1 MVDHRVSAYRALASE
16 SRVQILHVLQQG
28 GAPLPVDEIAPAV
41 GLHVNTAREHL
52 DRLVASGFVHREPEV
67 RTTRGRPRMLYRSV
81 DRAAAAT
88 VDGRAREQL
97 ARMLVDGYGRAM
109 ESPAEAAQA
118 AGERWAGELAPGRAV
133 ARPAVTVVPD
143 QGAAPNEGTAPNEG
157 CAPPERRVDH
167 VAAWVQLAAVE
178 QHFEDLGFEPEA
190 DIGALQVHLR
200 RCPFIEL
207 ARERT
212 EVVCGVHLGLA
223 RGVLAHQGGPL
234 VADRLEAFVGP
245 RHCVLHLREA

>member
-16 SRVQILHVLQQG
+16 SRVGILHVLQQRG
-28 GAPLPVDEIAPAV
+28 EALPVDEIAPAV

-67 RTTRGRPRMLYRSV
+67 RTTRGRPRMFYRSV

-88 VDGRAREQL
+88 IDGRAREQL

-109 ESPAEAAQA
+109 DSPAEAAQA
-118 AGERWAGELAPGRAV
+118 AGERWADELVRGRSA
-133 ARPAVTVVPD
+133 ARPA
-143 QGAAPNEGTAPNEG
+143 ATATSDRSPGDEADPSAD
-157 CAPPERRVDH
+157 CPVDH
-167 VAAWVQLAAVE
+167 QAAWVQLAAIE

-190 DIGALQVHLR
+190 DLQALQVHLR

-212 EVVCGVHLGLA
+212 EVVCSVHLGLA
-223 RGVLAHQGGPL
+223 RGVLAHEGGPL
-234 VADRLEAFVGP
+234 VADRLEPFVGP
-245 RHCVLHLREA
+245 RHCVLHLREV

>member
-16 SRVQILHVLQQG
+16 SRVQILHVLQQRG
-28 GAPLPVDEIAPAV
+28 GALPVDEIAPAV
-41 GLHVNTAREHL
+41 GLHINTAREHL

-67 RTTRGRPRMLYRSV
+67 RTTRGRPRMLYSSV

-88 VDGRAREQL
+88 IDGRAREQL

-109 ESPAEAAQA
+109 ESPAAAAQA
-118 AGERWAGELAPGRAV
+118 AGERWAEELAPGRPV
-133 ARPAVTVVPD
+133 ARPGGTVAPAEGSVP
-143 QGAAPNEGTAPNEG
+143 AEG
-157 CAPPERRVDH
+157 CGPLGRSADRT
-167 VAAWVQLAAVE
+167 AAWVQLAAVE

-234 VADRLEAFVGP
+234 VAERLEAFVGP